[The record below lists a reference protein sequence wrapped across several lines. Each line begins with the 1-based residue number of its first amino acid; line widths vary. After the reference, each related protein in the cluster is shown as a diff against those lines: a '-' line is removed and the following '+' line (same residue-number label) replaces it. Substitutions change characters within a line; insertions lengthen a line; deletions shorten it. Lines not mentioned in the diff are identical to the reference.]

1 MDAATI
7 TEKLKS
13 LNVNLD
19 DYQNDDI
26 SKDFHTLFQIIEAL
40 QAENEKLKSKLE
52 AALNEIGRL
61 KGHDVQ
67 PSEKPDNKKDHSD
80 ISSEKE
86 RKKETTTTKK
96 MKRQKPRNIKY
107 R

>member
-1 MDAATI
+1 MDSVTI

-26 SKDFHTLFQIIEAL
+26 SKDFHTLFEIIEAL

-52 AALNEIGRL
+52 AALRIRS
-61 KGHDVQ
+61 K
-67 PSEKPDNKKDHSD
+67 
-80 ISSEKE
+80 
-86 RKKETTTTKK
+86 
-96 MKRQKPRNIKY
+96 IKLHFKLF
-107 R
+107 